1 MNELRLIILFTQH
14 IPKFCSSQSFLYLK
28 NLMLY
33 VSSEIEMGQIF
44 EFYQVINT
52 ILIAMY
58 PIKRYLSLGEFL
70 RVLLSKPQW
79 LES

>member
-1 MNELRLIILFTQH
+1 
-14 IPKFCSSQSFLYLK
+14 
-28 NLMLY
+28 MLY